1 MLPKNWNCGI
11 LCFHKVATILYSNTT
26 HKIQL
31 YNKVGRN
38 CCNKILS
45 CFRIKMLI
53 VFDISF
59 CFQFL
64 KFIQQMCSIL
74 NIEAITAD
82 IGMDMSFESI
92 LSRCEQLIRA
102 EYDWGED
109 KKLQLHNQTRKIK
122 ALKEQLQ
129 SKELHLDL
137 LRKKARVTYLY
148 HIGQINNDKMLDV

>member
-1 MLPKNWNCGI
+1 MQPH
-11 LCFHKVATILYSNTT
+11 F
-26 HKIQL
+26 
-31 YNKVGRN
+31 
-38 CCNKILS
+38 
-45 CFRIKMLI
+45 
-53 VFDISF
+53 
-59 CFQFL
+59 FQFL

-137 LRKKARVTYLY
+137 LRKKVMDNHL
-148 HIGQINNDKMLDV
+148 HIKNNMAIMTCPMKSAHSHLITPLLKLIRMCTMNLKEL

>member
-1 MLPKNWNCGI
+1 MARRSSDEIVGQNYKFFNH
-11 LCFHKVATILYSNTT
+11 LCNVATTIQDSNLHRKLQQKNYLNVTS
-26 HKIQL
+26 
-31 YNKVGRN
+31 Y
-38 CCNKILS
+38 
-45 CFRIKMLI
+45 
-53 VFDISF
+53 
-59 CFQFL
+59 FQFL

-129 SKELHLDL
+129 SK
-137 LRKKARVTYLY
+137 VTHNCLIY
-148 HIGQINNDKMLDV
+148 QSEQK